1 MSERALS
8 SAFIASTF
16 TCTQYSISAL
26 LLKRQYSDKAVY
38 MVNKKEYFTTI
49 PIYMDTP
56 VSVTTKS
63 YSSAMEKLTSFPN
76 CSNVPPVLNPRC
88 YPSASFA
95 NCWLVCLKRIRLTI
109 CCKKAGI
116 TEPVVWPGVGQVEAV
131 LTQQQLVQ
139 LEEMRQEERR
149 NEREKRKVKCL
160 TFYTIWNQ
168 HILKNQ
174 RRH

>member
-16 TCTQYSISAL
+16 TCKQYSISAL

-38 MVNKKEYFTTI
+38 MVNEKEYFTTI

-95 NCWLVCLKRIRLTI
+95 NCWLVCLQRIRLTI
-109 CCKKAGI
+109 CCKKARGPVSQGI
-116 TEPVVWPGVGQVEAV
+116 KILMELFHTCEAPHIGIIAAYP
-131 LTQQQLVQ
+131 TCP
-139 LEEMRQEERR
+139 
-149 NEREKRKVKCL
+149 NRKTL
-160 TFYTIWNQ
+160 HSEQ
-168 HILKNQ
+168 G
-174 RRH
+174 